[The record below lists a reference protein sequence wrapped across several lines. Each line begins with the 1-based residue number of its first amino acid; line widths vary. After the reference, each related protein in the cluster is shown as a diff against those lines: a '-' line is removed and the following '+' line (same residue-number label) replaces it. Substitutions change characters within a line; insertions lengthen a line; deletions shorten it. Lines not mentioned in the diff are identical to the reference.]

1 MARYGRILQKVET
14 GRQTAVP
21 KLISRMVGHDGE
33 RQSVDHA
40 GLPGSSPARV
50 TTCEGVTKT
59 RRSTT
64 SSHTKLSAL
73 AAKTRGVE

>member
-1 MARYGRILQKVET
+1 
-14 GRQTAVP
+14 
-21 KLISRMVGHDGE
+21 MVGHDGE